1 MNVFSWTFQKR
12 KAEEEKRRKAEAAR
26 RQLELEFEQMEIENK
41 ISNSGLEERSS
52 VSPAKKTSSHFDK
65 RKFGP
70 KTIPETILLWIRKV
84 MKVQNIYRSLFSY
97 SKNEVWDHATSNFN
111 L

>member
-1 MNVFSWTFQKR
+1 MNLFKR

-26 RQLELEFEQMEIENK
+26 RQMELEFEQMEIENK

-65 RKFGP
+65 RKFREDSN
-70 KTIPETILLWIRKV
+70 KMKLNNLKSKRK
-84 MKVQNIYRSLFSY
+84 NPTY
-97 SKNEVWDHATSNFN
+97 SGIK
-111 L
+111 LIQGG